1 MQEDKENVDQQEKLI
16 LNALHLKIANSLG
29 IKGIN
34 VDKLKKNLSE
44 NQENQRNC
52 QKIISTKSM
61 IEYFLVVQTT
71 PETCQIYLDLTEV
84 KVKKKK
90 ALFFFKLFQ
99 NSLNS
104 KNIQKMVFLEV
115 NKNPLRT
122 LHLLFGQILIPIMQN
137 QKN

>member
-1 MQEDKENVDQQEKLI
+1 
-16 LNALHLKIANSLG
+16 
-29 IKGIN
+29 
-34 VDKLKKNLSE
+34 
-44 NQENQRNC
+44 
-52 QKIISTKSM
+52 M

-71 PETCQIYLDLTEV
+71 PETCQIYLDLSEV

-99 NSLNS
+99 NSLTS
-104 KNIQKMVFLEV
+104 KNIQRMVFLEV

-137 QKN
+137 QKNQQGWNELLTKNLLEKVNEFIA